1 MAKNIDELP
10 APPGMERKGELFV
23 PKGTVALT
31 PENTKF
37 LKVRENLKLS
47 DLKGAILYRY
57 LNAIK
62 SEKDGVSYFNG
73 SIQTE
78 KLTAEVME
86 ELALHLHLRAGYIG
100 MTPELFNQLK
110 AVKEKD
116 TERSYVSRV
125 VESKFGLTQ
134 EGLEQV
140 FNQQGTDIKVVSG
153 LAEQIS
159 NSYYHRELS
168 GVLQYDLGSDPGK
181 YVGGI
186 KNLQAV
192 HGVASELTDEVLK
205 PLGVD
210 KLVGAYVQSLD
221 EVLGKVSKK

>member
-1 MAKNIDELP
+1 MSKNVDELP

-23 PKGTVALT
+23 PKGTVAIT
-31 PENTKF
+31 PENKKF
-37 LKVRENLKLS
+37 LAVRENLKLS

-73 SIQTE
+73 NFSAQD
-78 KLTAEVME
+78 LAAGVME
-86 ELALHLHLRAGYIG
+86 ELALHLHLRVGYEG
-100 MTPELFNQLK
+100 MTPDLFKQLK
-110 AVKEKD
+110 AVKEKNSG
-116 TERSYVSRV
+116 RSYISIVM
-125 VESKFGLTQ
+125 EEKLGLTQ
-134 EGLEQV
+134 KGLEQALT
-140 FNQQGTDIKVVSG
+140 QQGTDIKVVSG

-168 GVLQYDLGSDPGK
+168 GVLQYDLGPDPGK

-192 HGVASELTDEVLK
+192 HGVAAELTDEVLK

-221 EVLGKVSKK
+221 EVLAKVSKK